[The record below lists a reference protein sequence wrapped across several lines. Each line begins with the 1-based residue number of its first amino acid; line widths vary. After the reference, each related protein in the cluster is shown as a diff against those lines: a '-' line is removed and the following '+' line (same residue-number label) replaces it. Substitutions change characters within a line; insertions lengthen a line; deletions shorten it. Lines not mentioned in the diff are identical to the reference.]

1 MHWMLF
7 LSMEQDFIRSSVDW
21 DSLWLMSSFQI
32 GKWRFFFLILLQWCV
47 QRIYF
52 CESGNV
58 IAPLFFLEGNT
69 SLIIMGDYEANM

>member
-1 MHWMLF
+1 
-7 LSMEQDFIRSSVDW
+7 
-21 DSLWLMSSFQI
+21 LMSSFQI